1 MKSVDF
7 MDQVTI
13 SWIQC
18 LKQESVLL
26 LSFLCKVLTLLKVFD
41 VGKFNLAQIKNW
53 EHIYYCPTYQKALI
67 SEALKVIKSEKYF
80 KGLRI
85 FGIFRDNIGFFSGWS
100 EKVWCKINQNI
111 NVHCAV
117 VVILIIGL
125 FCKKSEI
132 LNYSTPLLQKTL
144 AYP

>member
-1 MKSVDF
+1 MKIVDLLF

-13 SWIQC
+13 LWIQC

-26 LSFLCKVLTLLKVFD
+26 LSFLSKVLKLRKVFD
-41 VGKFNLAQIKNW
+41 VGKFNFAKIKNW

-67 SEALKVIKSEKYF
+67 SQALKVIKSEKYF

-85 FGIFRDNIGFFSGWS
+85 FGIFRDIIGFFS
-100 EKVWCKINQNI
+100 VLM

-132 LNYSTPLLQKTL
+132 KNYSSPLLQKKTL
-144 AYP
+144 LSLK